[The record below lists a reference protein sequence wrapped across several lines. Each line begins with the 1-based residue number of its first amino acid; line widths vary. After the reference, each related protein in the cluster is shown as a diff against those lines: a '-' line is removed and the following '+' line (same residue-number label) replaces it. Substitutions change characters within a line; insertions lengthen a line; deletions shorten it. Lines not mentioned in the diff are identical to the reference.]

1 MPTPPKDF
9 VFSDD
14 YDDDQV
20 EGGGIP
26 DDDGWIHLEGKQD
39 GARPSAG
46 NTGKRKTVA
55 SKPKLVSRAVKRT
68 PRRRP
73 GSA

>member
-26 DDDGWIHLEGKQD
+26 DDDGWIHLEGKPNGLGEGD
-39 GARPSAG
+39 S
-46 NTGKRKTVA
+46 GKRKAIA
-55 SKPKLVSRAVKRT
+55 SKPKLVSRSVKRT

-73 GSA
+73 GGA

>member
-1 MPTPPKDF
+1 MPTPPKEF

-14 YDDDQV
+14 DDEQV

-26 DDDGWIHLEGKQD
+26 DDDGWIHLEGKPD
-39 GARPSAG
+39 GGLG
-46 NTGKRKTVA
+46 NGDSRKRKAVS
-55 SKPKLVSRAVKRT
+55 SKPKLVSSANKRT

-73 GSA
+73 GGA

>member
-1 MPTPPKDF
+1 MGKALPPKDF

-14 YDDDQV
+14 DDEQV

-26 DDDGWIHLEGKQD
+26 DDDGWIHLEGKPNGLSEGD
-39 GARPSAG
+39 S
-46 NTGKRKTVA
+46 GKRKTVA
-55 SKPKLVSRAVKRT
+55 NKPKLVSRAVKRA

-73 GSA
+73 SGS

>member
-14 YDDDQV
+14 DDDQV

-39 GARPSAG
+39 GARPSTG
-46 NTGKRKTVA
+46 NTGKRKAVA
-55 SKPKLVSRAVKRT
+55 SKPKLVSRAVKRP

-73 GSA
+73 GGA

>member
-1 MPTPPKDF
+1 MSNPPKDF

-26 DDDGWIHLEGKQD
+26 DDDGWIHLEGKPD
-39 GARPSAG
+39 GLGEGDS
-46 NTGKRKTVA
+46 GKRKTVA
-55 SKPKLVSRAVKRT
+55 GKPKLVSRSVKRT